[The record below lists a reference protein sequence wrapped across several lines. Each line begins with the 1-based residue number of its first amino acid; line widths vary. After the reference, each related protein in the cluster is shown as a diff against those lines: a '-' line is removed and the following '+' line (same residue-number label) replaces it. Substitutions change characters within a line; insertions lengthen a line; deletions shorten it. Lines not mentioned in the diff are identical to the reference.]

1 MTYICSCSGG
11 NAVPPAFAKALVE
24 ANLSEW
30 CHNNISTM
38 HELNNQ
44 IAV

>member
-24 ANLSEW
+24 ANLPEW
-30 CHNNISTM
+30 CNKNISSM

-44 IAV
+44 ITV